1 MQLPTKYTTISAWP
15 VSVAR
20 ALRAANIEPEP
31 IFSRVGLSLTALEQ
45 APDSRVAITTMT
57 KFWQEVES
65 VTKTPAFGL
74 NLGQYAYPMHFR
86 ALGRMM
92 MSSATLSEA
101 LEKIPHYHAMI
112 SNSACI
118 KLQRAPHLLGFTI
131 NPLNGVTISDMAIDA
146 FFTTL
151 IQHGD
156 LMLGHSRF
164 VHSVELRRAKPKDP
178 RPWQDRFACPVQF
191 GQQQNCLWMH
201 KTMLT
206 ESAINQNAQ
215 IAALNET
222 QVLNYLNKMQ
232 SLTWREKTSQ
242 AIHARLCTGDPTV
255 SDAAKVYNLSDRTLS
270 RYLKQE
276 GTSFRQLLQE
286 KRKELAHHYLRN
298 TTIPVTHVADKLG
311 YTSVSN
317 FTRVFHRWYGVSPSA
332 YRNKSSEITN

>member
-15 VSVAR
+15 LSVAR

-31 IFSRVGLSLTALEQ
+31 VFSRVGLSLTALEK
-45 APDSRVAITTMT
+45 APDSRVTITTMT
-57 KFWQEVES
+57 QFWQEVES

-74 NLGQYAYPMHFR
+74 NVGQFAYPMHFR

-92 MSSATLSEA
+92 MNSATLSQA
-101 LEKIPHYHAMI
+101 IEKIPHYHAII
-112 SNSACI
+112 SNSASI

-146 FFTTL
+146 FFATL

-164 VHSVELRRAKPKDP
+164 VHSVDLRRAQPKDP
-178 RPWQDRFACPVQF
+178 RPWQERFACPVRF
-191 GQQQNCLWMH
+191 GQQENCLWMH
-201 KTMLT
+201 KAMLE
-206 ESAINQNAQ
+206 ESVINQNAH

-222 QVLNYLNKMQ
+222 QVRNYLNKTQ
-232 SLTWREKTSQ
+232 SLSWREKTSQ
-242 AIHARLCTGDPTV
+242 AIHARLYSGDPTLF
-255 SDAAKVYNLSDRTLS
+255 DAARVYNLSERTLS

-276 GTSFRQLLQE
+276 GTSFRELLQE

-298 TTIPVTHVADKLG
+298 TAIPVTHVADKLG
-311 YTSVSN
+311 YACVSN
-317 FTRVFHRWYGVSPSA
+317 FIRVFHRWYGVSPSV
-332 YRNKSSEITN
+332 YRNKS